1 MGRFLEGVL
10 CGVLLSYIG
19 WETVSRAMTVG
30 VEFVRGLF

>member
-19 WETVSRAMTVG
+19 WETVSSAISTG
-30 VEFVRGLF
+30 IEFARGFF